1 MKELKPLRIQLEE
14 LNKERAIIVNEKIRL
29 TEKIKEL
36 GISKNIASMINRGV
50 LPERIENGIGGD
62 DVIDKRKVIV
72 KQLISLERNLSLI
85 NQKILSVKDNIKQ
98 NNDGLIRDVWYE
110 IFKQE
115 QWNKIIGE
123 VDRRS
128 LGLEP
133 TKVSIDVGG
142 SVNNKNLYEKYKQL
156 AKESI
161 DKLIAARKS
170 TTKVIDEGMKK
181 FDKGYFLQVISPLNK
196 ELPTV
201 IELEKTKRLN
211 HL

>member
-1 MKELKPLRIQLEE
+1 MKELKPLRVQLEE

-29 TEKIKEL
+29 TEEIKEL

-50 LPERIENGIGGD
+50 LPERIEHGIGGD
-62 DVIDKRKVIV
+62 NVIDKRKVIV
-72 KQLISLERNLSLI
+72 KEVISLEKKLALI
-85 NQKILSVKDNIKQ
+85 NQKILSVKEDIKQ
-98 NNDGLIRDVWYE
+98 GNDGLIREVCYE
-110 IFKQE
+110 IFNQE

-133 TKVSIDVGG
+133 IKVSIDVGG
-142 SVNNKNLYEKYKQL
+142 AVNNKNLYEKYKQL

>member
-1 MKELKPLRIQLEE
+1 MNEIKPLRVQLEE

-29 TEKIKEL
+29 TEEIKEL

-50 LPERIENGIGGD
+50 LPERIEDGIGGD
-62 DVIDKRKVIV
+62 DVINKRKVIV
-72 KQLISLERNLSLI
+72 KELISLEKNLSLV
-85 NQKILSVKDNIKQ
+85 NQKILLVKENIKQ
-98 NNDGLIRDVWYE
+98 NNDGLIREVCYE
-110 IFKQE
+110 IFNQE

-133 TKVSIDVGG
+133 IKVSIDVGG
-142 SVNNKNLYEKYKQL
+142 AVNNKNLYEKYKQL

-201 IELEKTKRLN
+201 TELEKTKRLN

>member
-1 MKELKPLRIQLEE
+1 MNEIKPLRVQLEE

-29 TEKIKEL
+29 TEEIKEL

-50 LPERIENGIGGD
+50 LPERIEDGIGGD
-62 DVIDKRKVIV
+62 DVINKRKVIV
-72 KQLISLERNLSLI
+72 KEVISLEKKLALV
-85 NQKILSVKDNIKQ
+85 NQKILSVKENIKQ
-98 NNDGLIRDVWYE
+98 NNDGLIRDVCYE
-110 IFKQE
+110 IFNQE
-115 QWNKIIGE
+115 QWNRIIGE

-133 TKVSIDVGG
+133 IKVSIDVGG
-142 SVNNKNLYEKYKQL
+142 AVNNKNLYEKYKQL

>member
-98 NNDGLIRDVWYE
+98 NNDGLIRDVCYE
-110 IFKQE
+110 IFNQE

>member
-1 MKELKPLRIQLEE
+1 MNEIKPLRVQLEE

-29 TEKIKEL
+29 TEEIKEL

-50 LPERIENGIGGD
+50 LPERIEDGIGGD
-62 DVIDKRKVIV
+62 DVINKRKVIV
-72 KQLISLERNLSLI
+72 KEVISLEKKLALV
-85 NQKILSVKDNIKQ
+85 NQKILSVKENIKQ
-98 NNDGLIRDVWYE
+98 NNDGLIREVCYE
-110 IFKQE
+110 IFNQE
-115 QWNKIIGE
+115 QWNRIIGE

-133 TKVSIDVGG
+133 IKVSIDVGG
-142 SVNNKNLYEKYKQL
+142 AVNNKNLYEKYKQL

>member
-1 MKELKPLRIQLEE
+1 MKELKPLRVQLEE

-29 TEKIKEL
+29 TEEIKEL
-36 GISKNIASMINRGV
+36 GISKNIAHMINKGE
-50 LPERIENGIGGD
+50 LPERIDIGIGGD

-72 KQLISLERNLSLI
+72 KELISLEKKLSLI
-85 NQKILSVKDNIKQ
+85 NQKILSVKEGIKQ
-98 NNDGLIRDVWYE
+98 NNDGLIREVCYE
-110 IFKQE
+110 IFNQE

-123 VDRRS
+123 VDRRAI
-128 LGLEP
+128 GLPP

-142 SVNNKNLYEKYKQL
+142 AVNNKNLYEKYKEL
-156 AKESI
+156 AKDSI